1 MSVYQ
6 HEFSEPEKQEIVAY
20 VNNYRKLHGC
30 PDMIWNSTIATFS
43 KSWATY
49 LATNSLFEHSPNKT
63 YGENLAY
70 FQGYESN
77 VMALV
82 KKSID
87 LWYDEI
93 KLYNFDNP
101 GYSAETGHFT
111 ALIWKPSKEMGFG
124 YAYNESTKI
133 VDVAQNIFP
142 PGNISGQYAE
152 NVPRLIAPEPAPEPA
167 PAPAPEP
174 APAPAPAPEP
184 APAPVPEE
192 EEEEE
197 LQETLVKIKE
207 LFKNVLLM
215 IRMRYNN
222 RVLLNGLDVI
232 INELYMI
239 ADEDFK
245 QKFNMVNKLY
255 YVKYLIHV
263 RRPMYFVYKA
273 IVTLI
278 QELDAIMSQM

>member
-124 YAYNESTKI
+124 YAYNESTKV

-152 NVPRLIAPEPAPEPA
+152 NVPRLIAP
-167 PAPAPEP
+167 APAPEP
-174 APAPAPAPEP
+174 APEPAP